1 MLRVDLSVKLEKYSV
16 QRLNEG
22 GYLDVILRFFF
33 FNNYRAFHIRQKLF
47 SNGYAFLC

>member
-33 FNNYRAFHIRQKLF
+33 F
-47 SNGYAFLC
+47 